1 MRVLVLGS
9 GVIGVTTAWQL
20 SQAGHEVVV
29 VDRETGPA
37 LQTSFANAGQVSPGY
52 SAPWAAP
59 SIPVKAMKWLLMR
72 HAPLIIRPKLDMAMI
87 RWTLAMLRNCT
98 HERYALNKGRMV
110 RLAEY
115 SRDQLDLLRR
125 QTGIAYDGR
134 EQGTLQL
141 FRTEKQLADVHK
153 DVDVLRAQGVPCEVL
168 DPAACI
174 AAEPGLAASAVPFVG
189 GLRLPNDETGDCFLF
204 TNALAKLAA
213 ERGVIFHN
221 GVQIHG
227 LTETNGCV
235 DGARTSIGALQAD
248 AVVVALGSYSPQMVA
263 PLGLK
268 LPVYPVK
275 GYSIT
280 ARIIDAA
287 RAPVSTVMDE
297 SYKVAITRL
306 GDRIRVG
313 GMAELSGYNN
323 SLPHLRRETLEQS
336 VGSLFPGG
344 GDLEGASYWSGLR
357 PMTPDGTPVIGATPV
372 PGLYLNTGHGTLGWT
387 MACGS
392 ARVLAD
398 LIDGKTP
405 EIEAQDLSL
414 NRYGSWAG
422 AFAPGFG

>member
-9 GVIGVTTAWQL
+9 GVIGVTTAWYL

-29 VDRETGPA
+29 VDREAGPA
-37 LQTSFANAGQVSPGY
+37 LETSFANAGQVSPGY

-72 HAPLIIRPKLDMAMI
+72 HAPLIIRPRLDMAMI
-87 RWTLAMLRNCT
+87 RWTVAMLRNCT
-98 HERYALNKGRMV
+98 HTRYALNKGRMV

-125 QTGIAYDGR
+125 ETGIAYDGR
-134 EQGTLQL
+134 QQGTLQL

-153 DVDVLRAQGVPCEVL
+153 DVDVLKAQGVPCEVL
-168 DPAACI
+168 DPAGCI
-174 AAEPGLAASAVPFVG
+174 AAEPGLAASDVGFVG

-204 TNALAKLAA
+204 TNALARMAA
-213 ERGVIFHN
+213 ERGVVFHQ
-221 GVQIHG
+221 GVDIQA
-227 LTETNGCV
+227 LETADGRV
-235 DGARTSIGALQAD
+235 VGARTSQGVLTAD
-248 AVVVALGSYSPQMVA
+248 AVVVALGSYSPRMVA

-280 ARIIDAA
+280 ARIVDAD

-344 GDLEGASYWSGLR
+344 GDLKGASYWSGLR
-357 PMTPDGTPVIGATPV
+357 PMTPDGTPVIGACQV

-398 LIDGKTP
+398 LMDGKTP
-405 EIEAQDLSL
+405 EIEAHDLSL
-414 NRYGSWAG
+414 NRYGAWAG
-422 AFAPGFG
+422 AFAPGYD